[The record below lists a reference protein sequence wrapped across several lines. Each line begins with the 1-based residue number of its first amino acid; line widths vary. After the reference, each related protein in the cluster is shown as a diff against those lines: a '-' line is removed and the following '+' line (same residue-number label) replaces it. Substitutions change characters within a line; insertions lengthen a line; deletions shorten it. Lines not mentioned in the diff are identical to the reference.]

1 VKKGNK
7 AIPQVLLKWTSLPES
22 SATWEDYYVVK
33 QRFPNAV
40 AWGQAASEGGGGNVM
55 ADATMTDEL

>member
-40 AWGQAASEGGGGNVM
+40 AWGQATSEGGGNVM
-55 ADATMTDEL
+55 ADATTTDEL

>member
-1 VKKGNK
+1 MDT
-7 AIPQVLLKWTSLPES
+7 LS
-22 SATWEDYYVVK
+22 WEDYYVVK

-40 AWGQAASEGGGGNVM
+40 AWGQATSEGGGGNVM